1 MVLHL
6 QGHQPSRWVQ
16 GSLGSLS
23 CALQHAGCTSRSP
36 LPNHVFFC
44 SVSSLSV
51 TVLAQHLFYDQFSQC
66 RGLQDPKGPVFKD
79 RGRTTLVQGST
90 DLLGIGYHLSGSWE
104 AWPSEGMGTVS
115 LLWKDG

>member
-1 MVLHL
+1 MLCSM
-6 QGHQPSRWVQ
+6 QGARAIPLSPTMPS
-16 GSLGSLS
+16 S
-23 CALQHAGCTSRSP
+23 A
-36 LPNHVFFC
+36 

-79 RGRTTLVQGST
+79 RGRTILVQGST